1 MPNAEH
7 VVIIGNGIAGITAA
21 RHIRRISDKKITVI
35 SAESK
40 YFFSRTAL
48 MYVYMGHMKW
58 EHLEPYEE
66 WFWEEN
72 RIELKQAFIEKLDTS
87 SKMLFLRGGET
98 LEYDKLILATGSVPR
113 KLGWKGQDLPGVQGL
128 VSKQDLELLEENTRN
143 NCKKAV
149 IVGGGLIGVEL
160 AEMLHTRNI
169 PVTMLIRENSFWRNV
184 LPQKDADFVA
194 RHIQSQGIELK
205 FETELDTIF
214 GQERVQG
221 VQTNKGEKIACE
233 LVGLTAGVQPQIA
246 FLKGSAVETDI
257 GVLADEYLQSS
268 IEDVYAIGDCAQL
281 REPPKGR
288 NAIEAVWYTA
298 RMMGETV
305 AQNICGNPFKYQP
318 GPWFNS
324 AKFFEI
330 EYQTYGRVA
339 ADPQPNEKHF
349 HWEHENKKQAMTIA
363 YDQESSLFLGINSFG
378 IRLRH
383 ELFDRWLREQSSV
396 DYVLQHLKKAN
407 FDPEFYT
414 RHEREILNG
423 FKKVF
428 PAKDLTGFENL

>member
-1 MPNAEH
+1 MPEAEH

-35 SAESK
+35 SAENK

-58 EHLEPYEE
+58 EHLEPYENR
-66 WFWEEN
+66 FWEKN
-72 RIELKQAFIEKLDTS
+72 RIELKQAFVEKVETG

-98 LEYDKLILATGSVPR
+98 LYYDKLILATGSIPR

-184 LPQKDADFVA
+184 LPQQDADFIS
-194 RHIQSQGIELK
+194 RHIKSHGIELK
-205 FETELDTIF
+205 FQTELDSILGKQKVRAVKT
-214 GQERVQG
+214 
-221 VQTNKGEKIACE
+221 KDGEEIE
-233 LVGLTAGVQPQIA
+233 TDLVGLAAGVQPQVA
-246 FLKGSAVETDI
+246 FLKDSEIVTENGIPV
-257 GVLADEYLQSS
+257 DEYLQTNV
-268 IEDVYAIGDCAQL
+268 EDVYAIGDCAQIKNP
-281 REPPKGR
+281 REGR
-288 NAIEAVWYTA
+288 RPIEAVWYTA

-305 AQNICGNPFKYQP
+305 AQVICGNSLQYRP
-318 GPWFNS
+318 GHWFNS

-330 EYQTYGRVA
+330 EYQTYGRVS
-339 ADPQPNEKHF
+339 ADPKENEQHF
-349 HWEHENKKQAMTIA
+349 HWEHENKKQAITIA
-363 YDQESSLFLGINSFG
+363 YDMESSLFLGINSFG

-383 ELFDRWLREQSSV
+383 EVLDRWLREERTIEH
-396 DYVLQHLKKAN
+396 VLQNLKQAN
-407 FDPEFYT
+407 FDPEFFK
-414 RHEREILNG
+414 RHEKKILQS
-423 FKKVF
+423 FIKTF
-428 PAKDLTGFENL
+428 QEQDLTGFQNL

>member
-21 RHIRRISDKKITVI
+21 RHIRRISNKRITVI

-58 EHLEPYEE
+58 EHLEPYED

-72 RIELKQAFIEKLDTS
+72 RIDLKQAFVEKLETA
-87 SKMLFLRGGET
+87 SKTLFLKGSEK
-98 LEYDKLILATGSVPR
+98 LKYDQLILATGSVPR
-113 KLGWKGQDLPGVQGL
+113 KLGWEGQELPGVQGL

-184 LPQKDADFVA
+184 LPQQDADFIA
-194 RHIQSQGIELK
+194 RHIQSHGIELK
-205 FETELDTIF
+205 FKTQLEKIL

-221 VQTNKGEKIACE
+221 VQTNKDEKIDCD

-246 FLKGSAVETDI
+246 FLKGSEIETDAGI
-257 GVLADEYLQSS
+257 LVNEYLQTNV
-268 IEDVYAIGDCAQL
+268 EDVYAIGDCAQF
-281 REPPKGR
+281 RKPPEGR

-305 AQNICGNPFKYQP
+305 AQTICGNRFEYQP

-330 EYQTYGRVA
+330 EYQTYGRVS
-339 ADPQPNEKHF
+339 ADPNENEQQF
-349 HWEHENKKQAMTIA
+349 HWEHKNKKQAMTIA
-363 YDQESSLFLGINSFG
+363 YDLESSLFLGINSFG

-383 ELFDRWLREQSSV
+383 ELFDRWLREERSV
-396 DYVLQHLKKAN
+396 EYVLQNLKQAN
-407 FDPEFYT
+407 FDPEFYK
-414 RHEREILNG
+414 RHEKEIL
-423 FKKVF
+423 KE
-428 PAKDLTGFENL
+428 FEKTCEVSKTS

>member
-21 RHIRRISDKKITVI
+21 RHIRRISNKRITVI

-58 EHLEPYEE
+58 EHLEPYED
-66 WFWEEN
+66 WFWEKN
-72 RIELKQAFIEKLDTS
+72 RIELKQAFVEKVETG
-87 SKMLFLRGGET
+87 SKMLFLRGDET
-98 LEYDKLILATGSVPR
+98 LRYDKLILAAGSIPR
-113 KLGWKGQDLPGVQGL
+113 KPGWQGQELPGVQGL
-128 VSKQDLELLEENTRN
+128 ISKQDLELLEENTRN

-184 LPQKDADFVA
+184 LPQQDADLISG
-194 RHIQSQGIELK
+194 HIQSHGIELK
-205 FETELDTIF
+205 FETELDSIL
-214 GQERVQG
+214 GKERVRA
-221 VQTNKGEKIACE
+221 VKTKDGEEIE
-233 LVGLTAGVQPQIA
+233 TDLVGLTAGVQPQIS
-246 FLKGSAVETDI
+246 FLKGSEVETDI
-257 GVLADEYLQSS
+257 GVLVDEYLQTN
-268 IEDVYAIGDCAQL
+268 IEDIYAIGDCAQFK
-281 REPPKGR
+281 EPPKGR
-288 NAIEAVWYTA
+288 SAIEAVWYTA

-305 AQNICGNPFKYQP
+305 AQTICGNPFQYQP

-330 EYQTYGRVA
+330 EYQTYGRVS
-339 ADPQPNEKHF
+339 ADPKENEQHF
-349 HWEHENKKQAMTIA
+349 HWEHESKKQAITIA
-363 YDQESSLFLGINSFG
+363 YDMESSLFLGINSFG

-383 ELFDRWLREQSSV
+383 EVFDRWLREGRSV
-396 DYVLQHLKKAN
+396 EYVLQHLKQAN
-407 FDPEFYT
+407 FDPEFYK
-414 RHEREILNG
+414 RHEKEILKEFEKTCEV
-423 FKKVF
+423 FK
-428 PAKDLTGFENL
+428 TS